1 MKLGFCRHNRKIMA
15 SFSVMHGGTMENELK
30 IRQMFEKRE
39 HEMLSPFATF
49 SDESKGR
56 EYEEEPCDIRPA
68 FQRDRDRIIHCKA
81 FRRLKDKTQV
91 FLNPEGDHYRT
102 RLTHTLEV
110 AQIARSIARVLLLNE
125 DLTEAIA
132 LGHDLGHTPFGHAGE
147 RALDRASSRGFR
159 HHEQSVRVV
168 RYLEKHGRGLNLSA
182 EVLDGILNHQTV
194 GKPATLE
201 GRIVQISDKLAY
213 VNHDIDDAI
222 RGGIIK
228 EEDIPENLVDI
239 MGHNLRDRLNSAI
252 HNIIW
257 NSQGKP
263 EVSMSEEYAEKM
275 KALRKWMFENVYTN
289 PTAKGEEGKAEK
301 MIEYLFEYYM
311 ANPGLLPKEY
321 EVYRETRGDDVETS
335 ICDYIAGMTDR
346 YFVSTY
352 TELMIPKAW
361 KD

>member
-1 MKLGFCRHNRKIMA
+1 MQQN
-15 SFSVMHGGTMENELK
+15 LK

-39 HEMLSPFATF
+39 HEMLSKYATF

-56 EYEEEPCDIRPA
+56 ERDEEPCDIRPA

-110 AQIARSIARVLLLNE
+110 SQIARSIARALMLNE

-147 RALDRASSRGFR
+147 RALNAICTSGFR
-159 HHEQSVRVV
+159 HHEQSIRVC
-168 RYLEKHGRGLNLSA
+168 RFLEKKGKGLNLSY
-182 EVLDGILNHQTV
+182 EVLDGIKNHQSS
-194 GKPATLE
+194 GKPSTLE
-201 GRIVQISDKLAY
+201 GRIVQISDKIAY
-213 VNHDIDDAI
+213 INHDIDDAI

-228 EEDIPENLVDI
+228 DSDLPKELVDI
-239 MGHNLRDRLNSAI
+239 MGTTLRDRLNSAI
-252 HNIIW
+252 HNIIL
-257 NSQGKP
+257 NSWEKS
-263 EVSMSEEYAEKM
+263 EVSLSKEYAEKM
-275 KALRKWMFENVYTN
+275 FALRKWMFENVYTN
-289 PTAKGEEGKAEK
+289 PVAKGEEGKAES
-301 MIEYLFEYYM
+301 MIKYLFSYYM
-311 ANPGLLPKEY
+311 DHPELLPE
-321 EVYRETRGDDVETS
+321 ENLELAGQRGESLETS
-335 ICDYIAGMTDR
+335 ICDYIAGMTDK

-352 TELMIPKAW
+352 SEIMIPKAW